1 MSLVLGDD
9 PAPGIRR
16 LTFNLPEK
24 RNPLTYDLKAA
35 LWEAVDAGLE
45 DTAVRALI
53 LTGAG
58 PAFSAGGD
66 LDAMKKRDP
75 ALMDVNLELNH
86 KIVRRIAQAPKPVV
100 TAVNGAAI
108 GAGFAFALNA
118 DCVVAASGTRF
129 GAPFLRLGLVPD
141 GGLAYFLTRRIGH
154 ARARQAILRAQTF
167 TGAEALALG
176 IADELA
182 DDDGLQDRAIQF
194 LLQLH
199 KLLHH
204 LHQTLAVEYSLHA
217 INPTLQRLRFICSL
231 DTHRQGKHYPYCG
244 IPVPGR
250 HIISSRKRSL
260 RDDSW
265 PRSPHHDQRQSAAL
279 HRSSRFPADHP
290 QCPAIRPVT

>member
-35 LWEAVDAGLE
+35 LWEAVDAALE

-141 GGLAYFLTRRIGH
+141 GGLAYFLTRRLGH
-154 ARARQAILRAQTF
+154 GRARQAILRAQTF
-167 TGAEALALG
+167 TGAEALAAGL
-176 IADELA
+176 ADEFA
-182 DDDGLQDRAIQF
+182 DDDGLQDRAIQVAGEMGALSHHAFRAARKMLAAHPCDLETSLTAERYAQLTCLQTPEHGEGVAAF
-194 LLQLH
+194 LE
-199 KLLHH
+199 KR
-204 LHQTLAVEYSLHA
+204 T
-217 INPTLQRLRFICSL
+217 PDFIGA
-231 DTHRQGKHYPYCG
+231 GKR
-244 IPVPGR
+244 GR
-250 HIISSRKRSL
+250 
-260 RDDSW
+260 
-265 PRSPHHDQRQSAAL
+265 
-279 HRSSRFPADHP
+279 
-290 QCPAIRPVT
+290 